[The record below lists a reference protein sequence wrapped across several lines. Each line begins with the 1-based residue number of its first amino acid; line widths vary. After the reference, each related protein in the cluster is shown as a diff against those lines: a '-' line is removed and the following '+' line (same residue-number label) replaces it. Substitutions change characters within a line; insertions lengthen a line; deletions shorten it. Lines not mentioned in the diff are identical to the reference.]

1 MDKRQKTAA
10 VSTLLNLL
18 LATAKFILAGL
29 SGSLVIL
36 ADAWHSLTDVGT
48 SLLVLISVSTGKN
61 RSDALRGPG
70 PDAVRG
76 GIDWRKVSLEKWVSL
91 LIGIVILLAAIGVA
105 NKAIFSPARD
115 IPSPYLFG
123 LFFILFA
130 GGSLVVS
137 LFEVKVG
144 RQLNS
149 PGLIAD
155 GLHSRADMISS
166 LVAAGS
172 LFALQLGLNQ
182 LGIDFDRIGAWVVVV
197 FILSFSLET
206 LVNFWWSLHGRQG
219 WTGRVAI
226 VVLSALVEPRTWK
239 ELTRRLGRLSSWNRW
254 PARSRRWFCR
264 GTAALLIG
272 GAALFLLLN
281 CLTVIGP
288 AQEGIRQRWGRVVN
302 RGAPLPPG
310 LHFHLPAPL
319 ERIEKIDARTIR
331 RMEIGNIAD
340 PRAVALLWTREHGAQ
355 DAFLSAENNF
365 FHPYILI
372 HYRIKDIFNYRYSFR
387 RPEELLENAA
397 NRLLTRLFATRIFVD
412 IATDYREELEET
424 VKSELQSQLDR
435 LNSGLELIS
444 VNTKDI
450 HPPVEVAEAYEE
462 VIAALQEK
470 QTRIN
475 RALGYRNS
483 SIPEAGGWAVRSV
496 KEAEAYALERKAAA
510 DGEAERFSA
519 RAESIGA
526 RPGIARPMLYREAV
540 KEALVSQPLVLVD
553 PALDAP
559 DIWLR
564 SGRPVFLDDQ
574 F

>member
-1 MDKRQKTAA
+1 MDKKQKTAA

-18 LATAKFILAGL
+18 LTIAKFVLAGL

-48 SLLVLISVSTGKN
+48 SLLVFISVSTGKN
-61 RSDALRGPG
+61 RREPVPSPEAEGP
-70 PDAVRG
+70 RT
-76 GIDWRKVSLEKWVSL
+76 GIDWKNISLEKWVSL
-91 LIGIVILLAAIGVA
+91 LIGFVILLAAVGVA
-105 NKAIFSPARD
+105 EKAIFAPSRE

-155 GLHSRADMISS
+155 GLHSRADMVSS

-172 LFALQLGLNQ
+172 LIALQLGLNQ
-182 LGIDFDRIGAWVVVV
+182 LGIDFDRVGAWIVVA
-197 FILSFSLET
+197 FILSFSGET
-206 LVNFWWSLHGRQG
+206 LVNFWWSLHGRKG
-219 WTGRVAI
+219 WTDRVA
-226 VVLSALVEPRTWK
+226 VGFLAALLEPRTW
-239 ELTRRLGRLSSWNRW
+239 RRLLRWLGGVSSWNRW
-254 PARSRRWFCR
+254 PARRRTWFR
-264 GTAALLIG
+264 RVAAALIIC
-272 GAALFLLLN
+272 GAGLFLALN

-288 AQEGIRQRWGRVVN
+288 AEEGILRRWGRVIN
-302 RGAPLPPG
+302 WGKPLPPG

-319 ERIEKIDARTIR
+319 ERIERVDARTIR

-365 FHPYILI
+365 FHPYLSI
-372 HYRIKDIFNYRYSFR
+372 HYRIKDIFDYRYSLR
-387 RPEELLENAA
+387 RPEDLLENAA

-412 IATDYREELEET
+412 IATDYREELEEV
-424 VKSELQSQLDR
+424 VKNELQKQLDG
-435 LNSGLELIS
+435 LSSGLELIS

-450 HPPVEVAEAYEE
+450 HPPVEVAEAYEQ
-462 VIAALQEK
+462 VIASMQEK

-483 SIPEAGGWAVRSV
+483 SIPEARGWAVRAV
-496 KEAEAYALERKAAA
+496 KEAEAYALDRKEVAS
-510 DGEAERFSA
+510 GEAARFSA
-519 RAESIGA
+519 RAESIGS
-526 RPGIARPMLYREAV
+526 RPAITRPMLYRETV
-540 KEALVSQPLVLVD
+540 KEALEAQPLVLVD